1 MKHDNYSTQ
10 SKPVLK
16 IANSRGR
23 RPVLR
28 EIQKARKILDDLLI
42 EINPCAGK
50 EAMQECVAT
59 LTSILAANV

>member
-10 SKPVLK
+10 SAPRLE

-23 RPVLR
+23 KPVLR
-28 EIQKARKILDDLLI
+28 EIEKARKILDNLMI

-50 EAMQECVAT
+50 EAMKECVAT
-59 LTSILAANV
+59 LTSILAANI